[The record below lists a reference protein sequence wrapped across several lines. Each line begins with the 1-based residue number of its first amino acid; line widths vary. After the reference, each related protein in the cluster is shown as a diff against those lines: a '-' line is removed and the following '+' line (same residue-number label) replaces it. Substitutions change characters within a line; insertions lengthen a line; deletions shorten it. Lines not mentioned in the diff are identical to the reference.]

1 MNIAPRAFL
10 GFALIGALML
20 ALGVFALSQMSKIRT
35 SGENIVENSVPSVR
49 ALNEFTQLTLRLR
62 VLSYRLLTNR
72 EADTQQKTFDLFEQ
86 RNQQIRTAQSNYEK
100 LISAPEERAAYD
112 QYVQLLNQYRQLEER
127 MKTLSRNNQVDELR
141 TLLGNDLQ
149 TNSEAVNAVLA
160 RLTEINNLQAEAFNK
175 SAAQQYSTAFTWVV
189 TMLIVATGLTLLFAW
204 LLTNSI
210 TKPIANALDA
220 AEEIAKGNLTRP
232 ITVDGSDE
240 AGRLLRAMATMQDK
254 LRDTLQRIS
263 GSATQLASAAEEL
276 NSVTDESA
284 RGLTQQNNEIEQAA
298 TAVNEMTSAVEEVAR
313 NAVSTSEAS
322 RNATTSAGDGR
333 DLVQETVG
341 AIERMSADVQ
351 STATLIGNLADESR
365 DIGKV
370 LDVIRGLADQTNL
383 LALNAAIEAARA
395 GEAGRGFAVVADE
408 VRALAHRTQQSTS
421 EIERMIGS
429 IQSGTEQAATAVNE
443 MTSAVEEVA
452 RNAVST
458 SEASRNATT
467 SAGDGR
473 DLVQETV
480 GAIERMSAD
489 VQSTASLIGNL
500 ANESRDIGKV
510 LDVIRGLADQTNLLA
525 LNAAIEAARAGEAG
539 RGFAVV
545 ADEVRALA
553 HRTQQSTSEIERMIG
568 SIQSGT
574 EQAVDSMRN
583 STERAESTLNIARG
597 AGMSLDTINSAIVEI
612 NERNLVIASA
622 AEEQAQVAREVD
634 RNLVNIR
641 DLSVQSATGANQTS
655 AASAELS
662 RLAVDLNSM
671 VGRFSL

>member
-1 MNIAPRAFL
+1 MSLRNMNIAPRAFL
-10 GFALIGALML
+10 GFTLIGGLML
-20 ALGVFALSQMSKIRT
+20 VLGVFALNQMSKIRGA
-35 SGENIVENSVPSVR
+35 GEDIASMSVPSIKS
-49 ALNEFTQLTLRLR
+49 LDEFTQLALRLR
-62 VLSYRLLTNR
+62 VLSYRLLVNR
-72 EADTQQKTFDLFEQ
+72 ESDVQQKTFELFDL
-86 RNQQIRTAQSNYEK
+86 RNQQIRDAQRVYEP
-100 LISAPEERAAYD
+100 LIDGQQERAAYD
-112 QYVQLLNQYRQLEER
+112 QYVQLLAQYRQLEDR

-141 TLLGNDLQ
+141 TMLNSELLS
-149 TNSEAVNAVLA
+149 NSEAVNSALA
-160 RLTEINNLQAEAFNK
+160 KLLEINTRQIEATDTL
-175 SAAQQYSTAFTWVV
+175 AGEQYSTSLNLVITLLVIAS
-189 TMLIVATGLTLLFAW
+189 GLTLLFAW

-210 TKPIANALDA
+210 TKPIANALSA
-220 AEEIAKGNLTRP
+220 AEEIAEGNLTRP
-232 ITVDGSDE
+232 ITVDGEDE
-240 AGRLLRAMATMQDK
+240 AGRLLLAMSKMQDK

-322 RNATTSAGDGR
+322 KNATTSAGDGR
-333 DLVQETVG
+333 DLVQETVS

-351 STATLIGNLADESR
+351 STATLIGD
-365 DIGKV
+365 
-370 LDVIRGLADQTNL
+370 
-383 LALNAAIEAARA
+383 
-395 GEAGRGFAVVADE
+395 
-408 VRALAHRTQQSTS
+408 
-421 EIERMIGS
+421 
-429 IQSGTEQAATAVNE
+429 
-443 MTSAVEEVA
+443 
-452 RNAVST
+452 
-458 SEASRNATT
+458 
-467 SAGDGR
+467 
-473 DLVQETV
+473 
-480 GAIERMSAD
+480 
-489 VQSTASLIGNL
+489 L

-574 EQAVDSMRN
+574 EHAVDSMRN

-597 AGMSLDTINSAIVEI
+597 AGLSLDTINSAIVEI

-655 AASAELS
+655 AASNELS
-662 RLAVDLNSM
+662 RLALDLNNM

>member
-1 MNIAPRAFL
+1 MSLRNMNIAPRAFL

-20 ALGVFALSQMSKIRT
+20 ALGVFALAQMSTIRA
-35 SGENIVENSVPSVR
+35 SGESIAGNSVPSIK
-49 ALNEFTQLTLRLR
+49 ALDEFTQLTLRLR

-72 EADTQQKTFDLFEQ
+72 EPDIQQKTFDLFEQ
-86 RNQQIRTAQSNYEK
+86 RNQQIRTAQVAYEK
-100 LISAPEERAAYD
+100 LISAPDERAAYD
-112 QYVQLLNQYRQLEER
+112 QYVQLLGQYRQLEER
-127 MKTLSRNNQVDELR
+127 MKTLSRNNQVTELQA
-141 TLLGNDLQ
+141 LLNTELMS
-149 TNSEAVNAVLA
+149 NSDAINAVLG
-160 RLTEINNLQAEAFNK
+160 RLLEINNQQADAFNK
-175 SAAQQYSTAFTWVV
+175 GAEQQYSRAFNWVV
-189 TMLIVATGLTLLFAW
+189 ALLVIATGLTLLFAW

-232 ITVDGSDE
+232 IVVDGSDE
-240 AGRLLRAMATMQDK
+240 AGRLLRAMSTMQEK

-322 RNATTSAGDGR
+322 KNATTSAGDGR
-333 DLVQETVG
+333 DLVQETVS

-351 STATLIGNLADESR
+351 GTAA
-365 DIGKV
+365 
-370 LDVIRGLADQTNL
+370 
-383 LALNAAIEAARA
+383 
-395 GEAGRGFAVVADE
+395 
-408 VRALAHRTQQSTS
+408 
-421 EIERMIGS
+421 
-429 IQSGTEQAATAVNE
+429 
-443 MTSAVEEVA
+443 
-452 RNAVST
+452 
-458 SEASRNATT
+458 
-467 SAGDGR
+467 
-473 DLVQETV
+473 
-480 GAIERMSAD
+480 
-489 VQSTASLIGNL
+489 LIGNL

-574 EQAVDSMRN
+574 EHAVDSMRN

-597 AGMSLDTINSAIVEI
+597 AGMSLDTINTAIVEI

>member
-1 MNIAPRAFL
+1 MSLRNMNIAPRAFL
-10 GFALIGALML
+10 GFALIGGLML
-20 ALGVFALSQMSKIRT
+20 VLGVFALNQMSKIRGAAEEIT
-35 SGENIVENSVPSVR
+35 LSSVPSIKS
-49 ALNEFTQLTLRLR
+49 LDEFTQLTLRLR
-62 VLSYRLLTNR
+62 VLSYRLLVNR
-72 EADTQQKTFDLFEQ
+72 EPDVQQKTMELLES
-86 RNQQIRTAQSNYEK
+86 RNQQIRAAQATYEK
-100 LISAPEERAAYD
+100 LISSPQERAAYD
-112 QYVQLLNQYRQLEER
+112 QYIQLLGQYRQIEDR

-141 TLLGNDLQ
+141 TLLNTDLL
-149 TNSEAVNAVLA
+149 TNSEAVNAVLN
-160 RLTEINNLQAEAFNK
+160 RLLEINTQQSLDTNQRAADQYDSAFNLVI
-175 SAAQQYSTAFTWVV
+175 TLLV
-189 TMLIVATGLTLLFAW
+189 IATGLTVLFAW

-210 TKPIANALDA
+210 TKPIANALSA
-220 AEEIAKGNLTRP
+220 AEQIAEGNLTRP
-232 ITVDGSDE
+232 ITVDGEDE
-240 AGRLLRAMATMQDK
+240 AGRLLLAMSKMQDK

-322 RNATTSAGDGR
+322 KNATTSAGDGR
-333 DLVQETVG
+333 DLVQETVS

-351 STATLIGNLADESR
+351 STATLIGD
-365 DIGKV
+365 
-370 LDVIRGLADQTNL
+370 
-383 LALNAAIEAARA
+383 
-395 GEAGRGFAVVADE
+395 
-408 VRALAHRTQQSTS
+408 
-421 EIERMIGS
+421 
-429 IQSGTEQAATAVNE
+429 
-443 MTSAVEEVA
+443 
-452 RNAVST
+452 
-458 SEASRNATT
+458 
-467 SAGDGR
+467 
-473 DLVQETV
+473 
-480 GAIERMSAD
+480 
-489 VQSTASLIGNL
+489 L

-568 SIQSGT
+568 SIQTGT
-574 EQAVDSMRN
+574 EHAVDSMRN

-655 AASAELS
+655 AASNELS
-662 RLAVDLNSM
+662 RLAVDLNTM